1 MRVTTRITYDMAT
14 MEVLEHEWYDYDGPV
29 AMAKGDDYA
38 KQVSRDQLA
47 LEKSQI
53 AKQNAEFDFVKGNIS
68 KYLTGNE
75 GFNPEQMALLRSNF
89 LNDNASAYSDA
100 GTSVR
105 DMLTARGGDGALPVG
120 GNYVKGI
127 SGLLGSQASA
137 KSSGLLNL
145 GIMDQQ
151 QALNNKFNT
160 ASVLSGNG
168 AALSSSI
175 GSTASAGS
183 NALNAY
189 IQSKS
194 QGFGAS
200 LMNSLGGTLGKG
212 LGTIATGGLSGMLGG
227 KGFQYGVNN
236 A

>member
-1 MRVTTRITYDMAT
+1 MTRVTTKITYDMAT

-29 AMAKGDDYA
+29 AECKGDSYA
-38 KQVSRDQLA
+38 KQVSKDQFD
-47 LEKSQI
+47 LEKAQI

-75 GFNPEQMALLRSNF
+75 GFNPEQMAMLRSSF

-100 GTSVR
+100 GSSVR

-127 SGLLGSQASA
+127 SGLLGAQASA

-175 GSTASAGS
+175 GSTAGAGS
-183 NALNAY
+183 SALSDY
-189 IQSKS
+189 IKSKS
-194 QGFGAS
+194 QGFGAHFMDALGS
-200 LMNSLGGTLGKG
+200 GLGGGIAS
-212 LGTIATGGLSGMLGG
+212 IATGGLSGMLG
-227 KGFQYGVNN
+227 KAGVPGQVKP
-236 A
+236 